1 MTIIDPGAPDD
12 EIMNGG
18 DGDTGD
24 EGSGR
29 SRNGNNKSNNGKL
42 IPPRRYRNFAPR
54 GIKSSR
60 KLSFYGTTDVSLLVL
75 KEMRNQEGIN
85 DIMGGGNSNGRMAGM
100 AGILGMLGG
109 AHHSPP
115 SSPSYDAIVTT
126 VKDSQNGITTTT
138 ITEQYYGQINN
149 SKNEQLQQHQQQ
161 QQNPNVPSK
170 NDRNKE
176 SGNNTLEI
184 LRTVAPEGRLG
195 LAVREVGEWDVDR
208 KGLETGSGRIHDLY
222 TLRLDV
228 LEVTVG
234 NLTEIFDET
243 DGKSNHG
250 TERQKAAAERIKK
263 DAKGRR
269 IEIPPTNNTNTT
281 GNNTTTLTNAGD
293 TSLTPPPNTP
303 WFNFL
308 ASMTKGLERTGKGLQ
323 LNANMLWNEVTDAE
337 FGHRFVDAGGKV
349 AGNFGTTLERT
360 VGVAGDVWRMWRDGR
375 SDGSGDGDGDGN
387 D

>member
-1 MTIIDPGAPDD
+1 
-12 EIMNGG
+12 
-18 DGDTGD
+18 
-24 EGSGR
+24 
-29 SRNGNNKSNNGKL
+29 
-42 IPPRRYRNFAPR
+42 
-54 GIKSSR
+54 
-60 KLSFYGTTDVSLLVL
+60 
-75 KEMRNQEGIN
+75 
-85 DIMGGGNSNGRMAGM
+85 M

-115 SSPSYDAIVTT
+115 SSPSSYDAIVTT
-126 VKDSQNGITTTT
+126 VKDSKNGITT
-138 ITEQYYGQINN
+138 ITVTEEYYGENNN
-149 SKNEQLQQHQQQ
+149 STNEQLHQQQQQ
-161 QQNPNVPSK
+161 QQNPNIVPSI

-176 SGNNTLEI
+176 NDNNTLEI
-184 LRTVAPEGRLG
+184 LRAVAPEGRLG

-222 TLRLDV
+222 TLRLGV
-228 LEVTVG
+228 LEVTIG

-243 DGKSNHG
+243 DGKSLSNHG

-269 IEIPPTNNTNTT
+269 IEIPPTNTNT
-281 GNNTTTLTNAGD
+281 GGNTTTLTNE
-293 TSLTPPPNTP
+293 NTP
-303 WFNFL
+303 WSNFL

-323 LNANMLWNEVTDAE
+323 LNVTMLWNEVTDAD

-375 SDGSGDGDGDGN
+375 SDGSGDGDGGN

>member
-1 MTIIDPGAPDD
+1 M
-12 EIMNGG
+12 GG
-18 DGDTGD
+18 
-24 EGSGR
+24 
-29 SRNGNNKSNNGKL
+29 NGNN
-42 IPPRRYRNFAPR
+42 R
-54 GIKSSR
+54 G
-60 KLSFYGTTDVSLLVL
+60 
-75 KEMRNQEGIN
+75 
-85 DIMGGGNSNGRMAGM
+85 MAGM

-115 SSPSYDAIVTT
+115 SSPSSYDAIVTT

-138 ITEQYYGQINN
+138 TVTEQYYPNQNN
-149 SKNEQLQQHQQQ
+149 SKNEQLHQQQ
-161 QQNPNVPSK
+161 HHPNVPSK
-170 NDRNKE
+170 NDRNKI

-184 LRTVAPEGRLG
+184 LRAVAPEGRLG
-195 LAVREVGEWDVDR
+195 LAVREIGEWDVDR

-222 TLRLDV
+222 TLRLGV

-243 DGKSNHG
+243 DAYGNSNHG

-293 TSLTPPPNTP
+293 TSLTPPQNTP
-303 WFNFL
+303 WSNFL